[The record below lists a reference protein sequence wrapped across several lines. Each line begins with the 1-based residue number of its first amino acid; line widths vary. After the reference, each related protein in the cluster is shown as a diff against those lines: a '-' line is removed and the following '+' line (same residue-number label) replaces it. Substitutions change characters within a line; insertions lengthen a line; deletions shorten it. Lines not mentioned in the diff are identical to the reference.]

1 MVQRSDKTPS
11 RISGLIITFNE
22 EQNIRDCILSLYSV
36 CDDVVVVDSCS
47 TDKTVEIAQS
57 LGATVLI
64 QPFLGDGPQRIHGLP
79 HCNHE
84 WILNLDAD
92 ERLEQDSIHAI
103 QSLNLCENNVDVY
116 EFKRNNFIGTHITH
130 HAGQYP
136 DYVARL
142 FNKITAN
149 FSPVRAHTRVKGTK
163 HKLLGCHIKHFSYK
177 NWSDLFSR
185 QCKYATWGAEELAKR
200 GKKLSSLSPFTH
212 GFWSFFRHYFLKCG
226 YLAGLDGL
234 TISVAKAIGAYL
246 KYAHA
251 IEIMRGVESK
261 K

>member
-1 MVQRSDKTPS
+1 MVKDTYRANQK
-11 RISGLIITFNE
+11 ISGLIITFNE
-22 EQNIRDCILSLYSV
+22 EHNIKDCILSLLSV

-47 TDKTVEIAQS
+47 VDGTVEIAKS
-57 LGATVLI
+57 LDATVLT

-79 HCNHE
+79 HCKHQ
-84 WILNLDAD
+84 WVLNLDAD
-92 ERLEQDSIHAI
+92 ERLEEDSIQAI
-103 QSLNLCENNVDVY
+103 QSLNLAEDDVDVY
-116 EFKRNNFIGTHITH
+116 EFKRNNFIGTHITRY
-130 HAGQYP
+130 AGQYP

-142 FNKITAN
+142 FHQQTAN
-149 FSPVRAHTRVKGTK
+149 FSPVRAHTRVKGAK
-163 HKLLGCHIKHFSYK
+163 HKRLNCHIKHFSYK

-200 GKKLSSLSPFTH
+200 NKKLSALSPFTH
-212 GFWSFFRHYFLKCG
+212 GLWSFFRHYFVKCG

-251 IEIMRGVESK
+251 IELMRNQKED
-261 K
+261 